1 MRTVGKSLRARPYH
15 SDDIRHLPSC
25 VERLQVSRADLADR
39 CSCCDSSWSCLF
51 GGSVFVGGGGGGG
64 RRRRRRRGGEWVA
77 VGVDGL
83 LLLFCRG
90 GCVFCFLVL
99 CCCCCF
105 AGEGVC
111 FVF

>member
-15 SDDIRHLPSC
+15 SDDIRRLPSC

-51 GGSVFVGGGGGGG
+51 GGSVFGGGGG
-64 RRRRRRRGGEWVA
+64 RRRRRRRRGGGWVA
-77 VGVDGL
+77 VGVDG
-83 LLLFCRG
+83 R
-90 GCVFCFLVL
+90 
-99 CCCCCF
+99 CCF